1 MEAEAWEH
9 HPHSQG
15 FSRVSV
21 HSVGNTP
28 QVTYSSLPTVALKAL
43 LGILGSMGNVVLLGI
58 LGECGK
64 CSTQAA
70 ATRENLAA
78 WLR

>member
-9 HPHSQG
+9 LPHSQG
-15 FSRVSV
+15 FSRVSIRSS
-21 HSVGNTP
+21 HGVGGTQ
-28 QVTYSSLPTVALKAL
+28 QVTYSSLPPVGLKAL
-43 LGILGSMGNVVLLGI
+43 LGM